1 MNTTEKKEHPLTPC
15 GCGRSPTGFC
25 CGWHNLTEEEFRE
38 RLAKYD
44 AGLLDN
50 PREIK

>member
-1 MNTTEKKEHPLTPC
+1 MNETNKEKLLTPC

-38 RLAKYD
+38 RLAQYD
-44 AGLLDN
+44 ANLLDN
-50 PREIK
+50 NRNRN